1 MSVGYYTWSR
11 PGDDIVVSSRRL
23 QYPILSVS
31 FFSFSFLFM
40 AAWALYRVT
49 FRPLLAQANTPFHS
63 RTGMSH
69 LTRDKE
75 RVERER
81 EREREEK

>member
-1 MSVGYYTWSR
+1 
-11 PGDDIVVSSRRL
+11 
-23 QYPILSVS
+23 
-31 FFSFSFLFM
+31 M

-49 FRPLLAQANTPFHS
+49 FRPLLAQANTPFHL

-75 RVERER
+75 ELRER
-81 EREREEK
+81 ERKSNERVVEQADFLDLYPPNGFLSQLRRKRCGKL